1 MTTRKLA
8 VVSSGLSN
16 PSSTRML
23 ADKLAQSTEE
33 RLVEAGHDVDIATF
47 ELRDLAQSI
56 TNNLLTGF
64 ADEPLQNAID
74 QVTGADGL
82 IAVSPIFKTSYA
94 GLFKSFVD
102 VIDNTAL
109 TDLPVVIGATGGTPR
124 HSLALDYAMRPLFNY
139 MHSVVIPTAVYA
151 ASDDWGAGEDTV
163 KSLPERI
170 DRAAGELAALMKDSK
185 RSANVV
191 DPFALDENFDQ
202 LLGGFQGN

>member
-74 QVTGADGL
+74 QVTRADGL
-82 IAVSPIFKTSYA
+82 IAVSPVFKTSYA

-170 DRAAGELAALMKDSK
+170 DRAAGELAALMKDSE